1 MLLSPRYDFYIV
13 RNTYSDV
20 KKLKDTS
27 INNKSGYLKVK
38 VTKRMGVL
46 RSWPVYSMSG
56 YIFSNLQLGISL

>member
-27 INNKSGYLKVK
+27 INNKSSYLKEK

-46 RSWPVYSMSG
+46 RSWPVYNVFNVG
-56 YIFSNLQLGISL
+56 IYIC